1 VALGLVIGKPL
12 GIFLFT
18 WLAVRLRLCEKPEG
32 ASWSQLLGVGMIAGI
47 GFTISLLISD
57 LAFQDSL
64 LGDEAKLGVLAGS
77 TIAGV
82 IGYTFLRW
90 TSRNHVE
97 AGATA

>member
-1 VALGLVIGKPL
+1 
-12 GIFLFT
+12 
-18 WLAVRLRLCEKPEG
+18 VRLRLCEKPEG

-77 TIAGV
+77 TIAG
-82 IGYTFLRW
+82 ILGYTFLRS
-90 TSRNHVE
+90 TSRRPMNPE
-97 AGATA
+97 ATA